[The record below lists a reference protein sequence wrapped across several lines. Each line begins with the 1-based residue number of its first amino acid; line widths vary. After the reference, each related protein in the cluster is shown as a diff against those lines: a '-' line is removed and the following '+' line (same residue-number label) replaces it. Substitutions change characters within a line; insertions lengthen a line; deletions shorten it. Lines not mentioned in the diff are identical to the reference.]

1 MASPHNLRNLFL
13 AVVLVALVATGLGA
27 SYYFASAR
35 SARADSARATWAVN
49 PLFITF
55 PSQDGSG
62 SLPDSLTCSPTVG
75 PVTFIIRSNQPD
87 MITLTV
93 SPSGFSSCGSTP
105 DNVVVTAT
113 CTASALAKGQCL
125 KGFTGMVT
133 VCGPTPY
140 ECLVR
145 SLIVVIQVTNNSDQS
160 GQA

>member
-13 AVVLVALVATGLGA
+13 AIILVALVATGLGA

-35 SARADSARATWAVN
+35 SARADSARVTWAAN
-49 PLFITF
+49 PLFINF
-55 PSQDGSG
+55 SSQVGSG
-62 SLPDSLTCSPTVG
+62 SLPDSFTCSSTVG

-105 DNVVVTAT
+105 DNVVITAA
-113 CTASALAKGQCL
+113 CTPTAFSNNRCL
-125 KGFTGMVT
+125 EGFTGMVT

>member
-1 MASPHNLRNLFL
+1 MASPHNMRKLVL
-13 AVVLVALVATGLGA
+13 AVILVALVATGLGA
-27 SYYFASAR
+27 SYYFACAR
-35 SARADSARATWAVN
+35 SARADSAKATWAVN

-105 DNVVVTAT
+105 DNVVVTAA
-113 CTASALAKGQCL
+113 CTPTAFSNNRCL
-125 KGFTGMVT
+125 EGFTGKI
-133 VCGPTPY
+133 G
-140 ECLVR
+140 
-145 SLIVVIQVTNNSDQS
+145 
-160 GQA
+160 